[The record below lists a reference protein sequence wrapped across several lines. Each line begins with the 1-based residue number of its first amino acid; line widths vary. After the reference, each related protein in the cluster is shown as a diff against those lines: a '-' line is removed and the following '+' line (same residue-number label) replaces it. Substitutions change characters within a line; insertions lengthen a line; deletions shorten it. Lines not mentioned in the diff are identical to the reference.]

1 MTRRATFT
9 EAKIAR
15 VLSVAV
21 AQGLPIRSF
30 EVSLDGRIVVHVG
43 QAQTAPTE
51 SAGENTCAG
60 KFGRRP

>member
-51 SAGENTCAG
+51 SGENTCAG